1 MGVDVP
7 AANPGILSA
16 MKRILRIVAAFAA
29 AAALG
34 AAAQTSN
41 LLPDGDFETPQTW
54 CPAGANDCAESS
66 AINYPIIFSDAS
78 FAHSPS
84 HYAWLGYYDDALD
97 VIQHDIT
104 IPSDPARVTLQFWYL
119 IDTEETDNTSPHD
132 TMTVTITD
140 LQGNTLGTVATLSNM
155 NAVALWRNSLEYDI
169 SAYRGETVR
178 IVFTARTDS
187 ARPTGFFIDDVA
199 VVAYSQA
206 TNTRLANI
214 STRLKI
220 GSGSDVAIAG
230 FVISGWTSK
239 TVVVTAKGPSLAPY
253 GITSPLSDPQLQLV
267 RSSDGATMAVNDN
280 WGNAPNAGDILAS
293 GFAPSNSLES
303 AALATLAPGPYTAV
317 VSGVHGASGTGLIE
331 VYEVDHPDVPLIN
344 ISTRGQVLTGI
355 DVMIGGFVIIGDTPQ
370 TVVVTAKGPSLAPY
384 GITNPLANPTL
395 TLVRSSDQT
404 VMATNDDWGTAPNA
418 AQLQA
423 SGFAPSNSLESA
435 ILITL
440 NPGAY
445 TAIVTG
451 ANGGTGTGIVEVYAQ

>member
-1 MGVDVP
+1 
-7 AANPGILSA
+7 
-16 MKRILRIVAAFAA
+16 MKRILRIAAAFAA

-41 LLPDGDFETPQTW
+41 LLPDGDFEMPQTW
-54 CPAGANDCAESS
+54 CPQGVNDCAEMS
-66 AINYPIIFSDAS
+66 AINYPIIWSDPG

-84 HYAWLGYYDDALD
+84 HYAWLGDYDDALD
-97 VIQHDIT
+97 VIQHDVT
-104 IPSDPARVTLQFWYL
+104 IPAGAARVTLQFWYQ
-119 IDTEETDNTSPHD
+119 IDTEETDNTSPRD

-155 NAVALWRNSLEYDI
+155 NAVAAWRNSLEYDI

-187 ARPTGFFIDDVA
+187 ARPSGFFIDDVA
-199 VVAYSQA
+199 VVAYSEA
-206 TNTRLANI
+206 SNTRLANI
-214 STRLKI
+214 STRLKV
-220 GSGSDVAIAG
+220 SGGTDVAIAG

-239 TVVVTAKGPSLAPY
+239 TVVVTAKGPSLGQY
-253 GITSPLSDPQLQLV
+253 GITNPLSDPQLQLV

-280 WGNAPNAGDILAS
+280 WGNAANAGDILAS

-303 AALATLAPGPYTAV
+303 AVLATLAPGPYTAV
-317 VSGVHGASGTGLIE
+317 VSGVHGAAGTALVE

-344 ISTRGQVLTGI
+344 ISTRGEVLTGL
-355 DVMIGGFVIIGDTPQ
+355 DVMIGGFVILGDAPQ

-384 GITNPLANPTL
+384 GIANPLANPTL

-404 VMATNDDWGTAPNA
+404 VMATNDDWGTASNA

-435 ILITL
+435 ILIQL
-440 NPGAY
+440 SPGAY

-451 ANGGTGTGIVEVYAQ
+451 VNGGTGTGIVEVYAQ